1 MKLEKSL
8 GVGTATLISRVLG
21 FVRDAVIALMFGAT
35 VYSDVFFAA
44 FRIPDLLRKSFS
56 DGVMSISF
64 VPVFTGCLCRQGR
77 GEAFAMARSA
87 LFLLS
92 FLAGAAVIAGIVFAP
107 VFAGL
112 IAPGFSPDSYE
123 FSLVV
128 LLSRIM
134 MPYVLCITLMAL
146 CMGVLNG
153 LGDFTASAAAPIVLN
168 LVLIFF
174 GLVVSPLFTPPILA
188 MGVGVIIGGVLQLAW
203 QFSRVVAMGVNLF
216 ERSPLVHPGAVRA
229 GKLLIPAATGAS
241 AYHVNLFFATVMAST
256 LGSGG
261 ISYIYYA
268 DRLVQFPLA
277 LFTVSV
283 STVLLPEL
291 SKTVQAHNREEA
303 SVLFTRGVILV
314 LVVTIPAM
322 AGLAVLRQP
331 IVSLLFQQG
340 AFGADAVKNTADALL
355 WFASGLWAFAGTRLF
370 VTLFYAHLDTKTP
383 FTAGAAAVGAN
394 VVFSLLLVR
403 PMGYQG
409 LALSISLAAMV
420 NFLWLL
426 VSALPKFS
434 LEVWRQLFFSACR
447 ALAVSGIMYGIVY
460 SFFFVVSGGGGQG
473 GKLLLLAEVL
483 CSVLLGAAVYA
494 GCFFVMKFPEVK
506 LIKELVTK
514 EK

>member
-21 FVRDAVIALMFGAT
+21 FVRDAVIALVFGAT

-64 VPVFTGCLCRQGR
+64 VPVFTGCLCSQGR
-77 GEAFAMARSA
+77 QEAIAMARSA

-92 FLAGAAVIAGIVFAP
+92 FLAGVAVIVGIVFAP
-107 VFAGL
+107 VFAG
-112 IAPGFSPDSYE
+112 IVAPGFSPDSYE

-134 MPYVLCITLMAL
+134 VPYVLCIAIMAL
-146 CMGVLNG
+146 FMGVLNG
-153 LGDFTASAAAPIVLN
+153 LGDFTTSAAAPIVLN

-174 GLVVSPLFTPPILA
+174 GLVVSPLFSPPILA
-188 MGVGVIIGGVLQLAW
+188 MGVGVIVGGVMQLAW
-203 QFSRVVAMGVNLF
+203 QFSRVAAMGVNLF

-229 GKLLIPAATGAS
+229 AKMLIPAATGAS
-241 AYHVNLFFATVMAST
+241 AYQVNLLFATVMAST
-256 LGSGG
+256 LGRGG

-291 SKTVQAHNREEA
+291 SKNLQAHNREEA
-303 SVLFTRGVILV
+303 SAMFTRGVILV
-314 LVVTIPAM
+314 LFVTIPAM

-331 IVSLLFQQG
+331 IVSLLFHQG
-340 AFGADAVKNTADALL
+340 AFGVDAVKNTGGALL

-383 FTAGAAAVGAN
+383 FRAGAAAVGAN

-420 NFLWLL
+420 NFFWLL
-426 VSALPKFS
+426 LSALPKLS
-434 LEVWRQLFFSACR
+434 LGLWRQLFFSACR

-460 SFFFVVSGGGGQG
+460 NLFFVVLEGYQG
-473 GKLLLLAEVL
+473 GKFLLLAKVL
-483 CSVLLGAAVYA
+483 CCVLLGVAVYA
-494 GCFFVMKFPEVK
+494 GCFLVMKFPEVK
-506 LIKELVTK
+506 LIKELVNK